1 MMDAAAPRR
10 LGAGRLVI
18 ASHNAGKVRE
28 IGDLVAPFG
37 LDVVSAGALGLAEPE
52 ENGATFR
59 DNALIKAEAA
69 ATTAGLP
76 ALADDSGLVV
86 PALDGAP
93 GVFSAR
99 WAGPGKDFAL
109 AMRRVEAALAG
120 KSDRRA
126 SFVCALVLAWPD
138 GHQEVFEGVVHG
150 HLVRRRAAA
159 TGSATIRFSLP
170 TATAAPS
177 VRSSRRRST
186 ASATAPTRSAKWL
199 PPASLP
205 RCPNRCSSPPP
216 AVGWSLGR
224 HASSRVRS
232 AAE

>member
-1 MMDAAAPRR
+1 MIDAAAPRR

-37 LDVVSAGALGLAEPE
+37 LDVVAASALGLAEPE
-52 ENGATFR
+52 ENGVTFR

-69 ATTAGLP
+69 AATAGLP

-109 AMRRVEAALAG
+109 AMRRVEEALAG

-138 GHQEVFEGVVHG
+138 GHHEVFEGVVHG
-150 HLVRRRAAA
+150 HLVWPPRGSNGFGYDPIFVADGDSRTFGEIEPEEKHRISHRADAFRQMVAA
-159 TGSATIRFSLP
+159 CL
-170 TATAAPS
+170 APA
-177 VRSSRRRST
+177 R
-186 ASATAPTRSAKWL
+186 P
-199 PPASLP
+199 
-205 RCPNRCSSPPP
+205 
-216 AVGWSLGR
+216 
-224 HASSRVRS
+224 
-232 AAE
+232 

>member
-1 MMDAAAPRR
+1 MIDAAAPRR

-37 LDVVSAGALGLAEPE
+37 LDVVAASALGLAEPE
-52 ENGATFR
+52 ENGVTFR

-69 ATTAGLP
+69 AATAGLP

-109 AMRRVEAALAG
+109 AMRRVEEALAD

-138 GHQEVFEGVVHG
+138 GHHEVFEGVVHG
-150 HLVRRRAAA
+150 HLVWPPRGSNGFGYDPIFVADGDSRTFGEIEPEEKHRISHRADAFRQVVAA
-159 TGSATIRFSLP
+159 CL
-170 TATAAPS
+170 APA
-177 VRSSRRRST
+177 R
-186 ASATAPTRSAKWL
+186 P
-199 PPASLP
+199 
-205 RCPNRCSSPPP
+205 
-216 AVGWSLGR
+216 
-224 HASSRVRS
+224 
-232 AAE
+232 

>member
-37 LDVVSAGALGLAEPE
+37 LDVVAADALGLAEPE

-109 AMRRVEAALAG
+109 AMRRVEDALAG

-138 GHQEVFEGVVHG
+138 GHHEIFEGVVDG
-150 HLVRRRAAA
+150 HLVWPPRGSNGFGYDPIFVADGDNRTFGEIEPEEKHRISHRADAFRQMVAA
-159 TGSATIRFSLP
+159 CLAPVLP
-170 TATAAPS
+170 
-177 VRSSRRRST
+177 
-186 ASATAPTRSAKWL
+186 
-199 PPASLP
+199 
-205 RCPNRCSSPPP
+205 
-216 AVGWSLGR
+216 
-224 HASSRVRS
+224 
-232 AAE
+232 

>member
-1 MMDAAAPRR
+1 MMDAAASRR

-37 LDVVSAGALGLAEPE
+37 LDVVAAGALGLPEPE

-69 ATTAGLP
+69 ATAAGLP

-99 WAGPGKDFAL
+99 WAGPEKDFAL
-109 AMRRVEAALAG
+109 AMRRVEEALAG
-120 KSDRRA
+120 NSDRRA
-126 SFVCALVLAWPD
+126 CFVCVLAIAWPD
-138 GHQEVFEGVVHG
+138 GHHEIFEGVVHG
-150 HLVRRRAAA
+150 RLVWPPRGGRGFGYDPIFVADGDNRTFGEIEAAEKHRISHRADAFRQLVAA
-159 TGSATIRFSLP
+159 CL
-170 TATAAPS
+170 
-177 VRSSRRRST
+177 
-186 ASATAPTRSAKWL
+186 ASARP
-199 PPASLP
+199 
-205 RCPNRCSSPPP
+205 
-216 AVGWSLGR
+216 
-224 HASSRVRS
+224 
-232 AAE
+232 

>member
-1 MMDAAAPRR
+1 MDAAAPRR

-37 LDVVSAGALGLAEPE
+37 LDVVAADALGLAEPE

-109 AMRRVEAALAG
+109 AMRRVEDALAG

-138 GHQEVFEGVVHG
+138 GHHEIFEGVVDG
-150 HLVRRRAAA
+150 HLVWPPRGSNGFGYDPIFVADGDNRTFGEIEPEEKHRISHRADAFRQMVAA
-159 TGSATIRFSLP
+159 CLAPVLP
-170 TATAAPS
+170 
-177 VRSSRRRST
+177 
-186 ASATAPTRSAKWL
+186 
-199 PPASLP
+199 
-205 RCPNRCSSPPP
+205 
-216 AVGWSLGR
+216 
-224 HASSRVRS
+224 
-232 AAE
+232 